1 MTTRSITTE
10 HEREMLF
17 RLLREQKFPFTVSI
31 AKGKKRS
38 TEQNK
43 LQRLWTKEVSEQLGD
58 RTPEEVRGDIKL
70 RFGVPILRAEND
82 MFREKYDR
90 IIKPLPYETKMELM
104 MLPMDFPVSRL
115 MTVDQH
121 SRYLDSVYR
130 FFSERGVQLT
140 EPLHA

>member
-1 MTTRSITTE
+1 MTTRIVKTE
-10 HEREMLF
+10 FDRDMLLKFIREHKL
-17 RLLREQKFPFTVSI
+17 PFTVSI

-43 LQRLWTKEVSEQLGD
+43 LQRLWANEVAEQLGD

-70 RFGVPILRAEND
+70 RFGVPILRSENEI
-82 MFREKYDR
+82 FREKYDR

-115 MTVDQH
+115 MTTGQH

-130 FFSERGVQLT
+130 FFTERGVQLT